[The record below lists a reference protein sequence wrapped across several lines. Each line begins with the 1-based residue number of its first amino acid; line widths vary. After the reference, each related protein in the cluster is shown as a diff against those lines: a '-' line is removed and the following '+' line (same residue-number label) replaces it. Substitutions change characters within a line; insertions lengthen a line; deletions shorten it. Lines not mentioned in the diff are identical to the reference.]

1 TDTVVKSPRPPKRRT
16 WTPTA
21 SASASESVSTVVG
34 AERVSMTVAKAVGSA
49 RGASDTGG
57 AVTTTS
63 PRRSSALAAC
73 AAASTRSAVTMPDR
87 SRIPSPFPAEGDV
100 AGPSG
105 RVFWLGD
112 HPPPVP
118 SRPVAV
124 AATGLVPPH
133 SCGAA
138 GDSHPLPASD
148 EVGRV
153 VSARRRRRQ
162 ALPTIVQSGSGP
174 CRVPLASDESVIVDL
189 LLALGLGLLV
199 GFQRQAVHEP

>member
-1 TDTVVKSPRPPKRRT
+1 PAPSPR
-16 WTPTA
+16 
-21 SASASESVSTVVG
+21 
-34 AERVSMTVAKAVGSA
+34 KAMS
-49 RGASDTGG
+49 
-57 AVTTTS
+57 
-63 PRRSSALAAC
+63 LA
-73 AAASTRSAVTMPDR
+73 
-87 SRIPSPFPAEGDV
+87 
-100 AGPSG
+100 PSG

-153 VSARRRRRQ
+153 GSAGRGRRQ
-162 ALPTIVQSGSGP
+162 ALPTIAQSGSGP
-174 CRVPLASDESVIVDL
+174 CRVPLASDESVIGDL

-199 GFQRQAVHEP
+199 GFQRQAVHEPVAGIRTFALVTLLGCLCGLMVPALGVWIVPA